1 MADRAARLAFILSL
15 TDKVSAPLGKVKT
28 SFSDLANQSQQNI
41 KQVGIGLA
49 GMVGA
54 GVAITESLEPALEMN
69 RALGQVKSLGV
80 AEDAL
85 DSLNRKAL
93 EFSVAYGTHANEFV
107 ESAYSISGAIK
118 GLTGDQLATFTN
130 TSNLLAKA
138 TKGDAATMGEYL
150 GTMLNL
156 FKTQADAIGK
166 DTWVEK
172 LGGQTALAV
181 KLFRTNGD
189 QLKDAFK
196 EVGAIAT
203 SFGVDL
209 SEQFAVIGSLSSTM
223 EGGDAG
229 GRYKA
234 FFENAANASKTL
246 GVKLTDQKGK
256 MLPILEILDKLQA
269 KVGDLNSASAS
280 AKLLAAFGGEGA
292 QVIGALAKDTDR
304 LKNGLNELGQVRG
317 LESAEQMAK
326 AMVGPW
332 QQFGAAVQAL
342 RIAFGQSLIPL
353 LTPLMDR
360 LVGIASTLT
369 RWTQLFPNITR
380 AVGLVVLVILGLAG
394 AMAALTTVVGLSKL
408 VWLGMLTTWKLLT
421 WTGFRS
427 IAMFLYHT
435 VMIAAFVVGM
445 IAMYTWMGL
454 VRTGML
460 LWQGAIW
467 LVNAAMLA
475 NPVLLIIAGIVAL
488 VAVVVAAV
496 LYWDQWT
503 AALKNTAAFQWVSTQ
518 LQKLSDWFGS
528 MGGWSRMASAAWDG
542 IVAIFKNAIAGLID
556 MMNKIPGVK
565 IDATFGDM
573 PKPPELPLI
582 PGVEAPVPSTPAV
595 DRALQTARLTA
606 VPSALPLTP
615 TPLMTRVM
623 PAQPAANSPMLNS
636 VPRLVM
642 AGSVGEQAD
651 QAKQSVRA
659 TVASVSPT
667 RPTAVPQGGLLRAIQ
682 NSTTNNQTQKGVHVE
697 NLTIENSKPMT
708 PLELENMVGMAVSG

>member
-41 KQVGIGLA
+41 VKVGAGLA

-69 RALGQVKSLGV
+69 RALGQVRSLGV

-85 DSLNRKAL
+85 DSLNKKAL
-93 EFSVAYGTHANEFV
+93 EFSVAYGAHANEFV

-138 TKGDAATMGEYL
+138 TKSDAETLGEYL
-150 GTMLNL
+150 GTMYNL

-172 LGGQTALAV
+172 LGGQTALAT
-181 KLFRTNGD
+181 KLFRTNGA

-209 SEQFAVIGSLSSTM
+209 SEQFAVIGTLSSTM

-246 GVKLTDQKGK
+246 GVKLTDQKGNL
-256 MLPILEILDKLQA
+256 LPILDVLDVLKGKL
-269 KVGDLNSASAS
+269 GDLNSSAAS

-304 LKNGLNELGQVRG
+304 LKNGLNQLGQVRG
-317 LESAEQMAK
+317 LESAEKMAK
-326 AMVGPW
+326 AMVDPW

-353 LTPLMDR
+353 LTPLMER

-369 RWTQLFPNITR
+369 RWTQIFPNITR
-380 AVGLVVLVILGLAG
+380 VIGIVVLIILGLAG
-394 AMAALTTVVGLSKL
+394 AMAALTTVVGLSRL
-408 VWLGMLTTWKLLT
+408 VWSALVTIWKVLT
-421 WTGFRS
+421 WTGLRS

-435 VMIAAFVVGM
+435 VLIAAFVVGM
-445 IAMYTWMGL
+445 VAMYTWMAL

-467 LVNAAMLA
+467 LVNAALLA

-488 VAVVVAAV
+488 VALVIAAV
-496 LYWDQWT
+496 VYWDQWT
-503 AALKNTAAFQWVSTQ
+503 TALMNTAAFTWITAQ
-518 LQKLSDWFGS
+518 LQKLSDWFGTI
-528 MGGWSRMASAAWDG
+528 GGWTGLASAAWDG
-542 IVAIFKNAIAGLID
+542 IVAIFKDAINGLIE
-556 MMNKIPGVK
+556 MLNKIPGVK
-565 IDATFGDM
+565 IDAVFGDM
-573 PKPPELPLI
+573 PKAPNLPGI
-582 PGVEAPVPSTPAV
+582 
-595 DRALQTARLTA
+595 TA
-606 VPSALPLTP
+606 
-615 TPLMTRVM
+615 PLM
-623 PAQPAANSPMLNS
+623 ASPEP
-636 VPRLVM
+636 PRLVTTPPLT
-642 AGSVGEQAD
+642 EQAE
-651 QAKQSVRA
+651 QARERMNST
-659 TVASVSPT
+659 TVGISPA
-667 RPTAVPQGGLLRAIQ
+667 RPTAVPQGGLLRTIQ
-682 NSTTNNQTQKGVHVE
+682 ATTSAQQARPGVHVE
-697 NLTIENSKPMT
+697 TLNLTNTKPLNN
-708 PLELENMVGMAVSG
+708 LELENMLGMAVGG

>member
-85 DSLNRKAL
+85 ESLNRKAL
-93 EFSVAYGTHANEFV
+93 EFSVAYGTHASEFV

-118 GLTGDQLATFTN
+118 GLTGEQLATFTN

-138 TKGDAATMGEYL
+138 TKADAETLGEYL
-150 GTMLNL
+150 GTMYNL

-181 KLFRTNGD
+181 KLFRTSGA

-196 EVGAIAT
+196 ESGSIAT
-203 SFGVDL
+203 SFGVSL
-209 SEQFAVIGSLSSTM
+209 AEQFAVIGTLSSTM

-234 FFENAANASKTL
+234 FFENAANGAKTL
-246 GVKLTDQKGK
+246 GVTLTDQKGNL
-256 MLPILEILDKLQA
+256 LPILDILDKLQG
-269 KVGDLNSASAS
+269 KVGDLNSSAAS

-292 QVIGALAKDTDR
+292 QVIAALAKDTDR
-304 LKNGLNELGQVRG
+304 LKDGLNQLGQVRG

-326 AMVGPW
+326 AMVDPW
-332 QQFGAAVQAL
+332 QQFGAAVQVL

-353 LTPLMDR
+353 LTPLMER

-408 VWLGMLTTWKLLT
+408 VWLSLVTIWKVLT

-427 IAMFLYHT
+427 IAMFLYHAVVIT
-435 VMIAAFVVGM
+435 AFVVGM
-445 IAMYTWMGL
+445 VAMYTWMAL

-460 LWQGAIW
+460 LWQASIW
-467 LVNAAMLA
+467 LVNAALLA
-475 NPVLLIIAGIVAL
+475 NPVVWIIVGIAAL
-488 VAVVVAAV
+488 VAAVVAAV
-496 LYWDQWT
+496 VYWDEWT
-503 AALKNTAAFQWVSTQ
+503 SALMNTAAFQWVSAQ
-518 LQKLSDWFGS
+518 LQKLSDWFDS
-528 MGGWSRMASAAWDG
+528 MGGWSGMASAAWDG
-542 IVAIFKNAIAGLID
+542 IVAIFKDAIAGLID
-556 MMNKIPGVK
+556 LLNKIPGVK

-573 PKPPELPLI
+573 PKAPELPAV
-582 PGVEAPVPSTPAV
+582 PGVEASLPSTPAV
-595 DRALQTARLTA
+595 DRALQTARLA
-606 VPSALPLTP
+606 SFPA
-615 TPLMTRVM
+615 
-623 PAQPAANSPMLNS
+623 AQPANGPLLSA

-642 AGSVGEQAD
+642 AEPIGDQAD
-651 QAKQSVRA
+651 QAKQTLRA

-667 RPTAVPQGGLLRAIQ
+667 RPAAVPQGGLLRAIQ
-682 NSTTNNQTQKGVHVE
+682 NTTNNTQTQKGIHVE
-697 NLTIENSKPMT
+697 HLTIENSKPLS

>member
-1 MADRAARLAFILSL
+1 
-15 TDKVSAPLGKVKT
+15 
-28 SFSDLANQSQQNI
+28 
-41 KQVGIGLA
+41 
-49 GMVGA
+49 
-54 GVAITESLEPALEMN
+54 
-69 RALGQVKSLGV
+69 V

-107 ESAYSISGAIK
+107 ESAYSISGAIQ

-138 TKGDAATMGEYL
+138 TKADAGTMGEYL
-150 GTMLNL
+150 GTMYNL

-172 LGGQTALAV
+172 LGGQTALAT

-209 SEQFAVIGSLSSTM
+209 AEQFAVIGSLSSTM

-234 FFENAANASKTL
+234 FFENASAGAEKL
-246 GVKLTDQKGK
+246 GLKLTDQQGK
-256 MLPILEILDKLQA
+256 MLPILDVLDKLQG
-269 KVGDLNSASAS
+269 KLGDLNSASAS
-280 AKLLAAFGGEGA
+280 AKLLEAFGGEGA
-292 QVIGALAKDTDR
+292 QVIGALAKDTNR
-304 LKNGLNELGQVRG
+304 LKNGLDQLGKVRG

-326 AMVGPW
+326 AMVDPW

-380 AVGLVVLVILGLAG
+380 VIGIVVLVILGLAG
-394 AMAALTTVVGLSKL
+394 VMATLTAVVGLSKL
-408 VWLGMLTTWKLLT
+408 VWLSLVTIWKVLT

-427 IAMFLYHT
+427 IAMFLVHT
-435 VMIAAFVVGM
+435 VMISAFIVGLV
-445 IAMYTWMGL
+445 AMYTWMGI
-454 VRTGML
+454 VRGAML
-460 LWQGAIW
+460 LWQGAMW

-488 VAVVVAAV
+488 VALVVAAV
-496 LYWDQWT
+496 VYWDQWT
-503 AALKNTAAFQWVSTQ
+503 AALMNTAAFKWVSDH
-518 LQKLSDWFGS
+518 LQQLSDWFGS
-528 MGGWSRMASAAWDG
+528 MGGWSDMASAAWNG
-542 IVAIFKNAIAGLID
+542 IVSIFKSAISGLIE
-556 MMNKIPGVK
+556 MLNKIPGVE
-565 IDATFGDM
+565 IDAKFGEMPNASNLPALPQISAPLDDQAEQTRQRLKIPAVETDAKFVEM
-573 PKPPELPLI
+573 PK
-582 PGVEAPVPSTPAV
+582 
-595 DRALQTARLTA
+595 ALNL
-606 VPSALPLTP
+606 
-615 TPLMTRVM
+615 
-623 PAQPAANSPMLNS
+623 PAQPQISTSLGDQVEQTRQRLN
-636 VPRLVM
+636 
-642 AGSVGEQAD
+642 AGSVGISPA
-651 QAKQSVRA
+651 SA
-659 TVASVSPT
+659 TS
-667 RPTAVPQGGLLRAIQ
+667 VPQGGLLRSIQ
-682 NSTTNNQTQKGVHVE
+682 NTTTQTQNNGTHVE
-697 NLTIENSKPMT
+697 KIEIHTAKPMSQ
-708 PLELENMVGMAVSG
+708 LELESMMSMAVSG

>member
-85 DSLNRKAL
+85 DSLNKKAL

-138 TKGDAATMGEYL
+138 TKADAETLGEYL
-150 GTMLNL
+150 GTMYNL

-181 KLFRTNGD
+181 KLFRTSGA

-196 EVGAIAT
+196 ESGSIAT
-203 SFGVDL
+203 SFGVSL
-209 SEQFAVIGSLSSTM
+209 AEQFAVIGSLSSTM

-234 FFENAANASKTL
+234 FFENAANGAKTL
-246 GVKLTDQKGK
+246 GVQLTDQKGNL
-256 MLPILEILDKLQA
+256 LPILDILDKLQG
-269 KVGDLNSASAS
+269 KLGDLNSSSAS

-304 LKNGLNELGQVRG
+304 LKNGLNQLGQVRG

-326 AMVGPW
+326 AMVDPW

-353 LTPLMDR
+353 LTPLMER

-408 VWLGMLTTWKLLT
+408 VWLSLVTVWKVLT

-427 IAMFLYHT
+427 IAMFVYHT
-435 VMIAAFVVGM
+435 VLIAAFVVGM
-445 IAMYTWMGL
+445 VAMYTWMAL

-460 LWQGAIW
+460 LWQAAIW
-467 LVNAAMLA
+467 LVNAALLA
-475 NPVLLIIAGIVAL
+475 NPVIWIVVGIAAL
-488 VAVVVAAV
+488 VAAVVAAV
-496 LYWDQWT
+496 VYWDEWT
-503 AALKNTAAFQWVSTQ
+503 SALMNTAAFQWVSAQ

-528 MGGWSRMASAAWDG
+528 MGGWSGMASAAWDG
-542 IVAIFKNAIAGLID
+542 IVAIFKDAIAGLID
-556 MMNKIPGVK
+556 LLNKIPGVK
-565 IDATFGDM
+565 IDASFGEM
-573 PKPPELPLI
+573 PKVPELPAV
-582 PGVEAPVPSTPAV
+582 PGLEAPLPSTPAV
-595 DRALQTARLTA
+595 DRALQTARLA
-606 VPSALPLTP
+606 SFPA
-615 TPLMTRVM
+615 
-623 PAQPAANSPMLNS
+623 AQPANGPLLSA

-642 AGSVGEQAD
+642 AEPIGDQAD
-651 QAKQSVRA
+651 QAKQTLRA

-697 NLTIENSKPMT
+697 HLTIENSKPLT

>member
-85 DSLNRKAL
+85 ESLNRKAL

-118 GLTGDQLATFTN
+118 GLTGEQLATFTN

-138 TKGDAATMGEYL
+138 TKADAETLGEYL
-150 GTMLNL
+150 GTMYNL

-181 KLFRTNGD
+181 KLFRTSGA

-196 EVGAIAT
+196 ESGSIAT
-203 SFGVDL
+203 SFGVSL
-209 SEQFAVIGSLSSTM
+209 AEQFAVIGTLSSTM

-234 FFENAANASKTL
+234 FFENAANGAKTL
-246 GVKLTDQKGK
+246 GVTLTDQKGNL
-256 MLPILEILDKLQA
+256 LPILDILDKLQG
-269 KVGDLNSASAS
+269 KVGDLNSSAAS

-292 QVIGALAKDTDR
+292 QVIAALAKDTDR
-304 LKNGLNELGQVRG
+304 LKDGLNQLGQVRG
-317 LESAEQMAK
+317 LESAEKMAK
-326 AMVGPW
+326 AMVDPW

-353 LTPLMDR
+353 LTPLMER
-360 LVGIASTLT
+360 LVGIATTLT

-408 VWLGMLTTWKLLT
+408 VWLSLVTVWKVLT

-427 IAMFLYHT
+427 IAMFVYHT
-435 VMIAAFVVGM
+435 VLIAAFVVGM
-445 IAMYTWMGL
+445 VAMYTWMAL

-460 LWQGAIW
+460 LWQAAIW
-467 LVNAAMLA
+467 LVNAALLA
-475 NPVLLIIAGIVAL
+475 NPVVWIVVGIAAL
-488 VAVVVAAV
+488 VAAVVAAV
-496 LYWDQWT
+496 VYWDEWT
-503 AALKNTAAFQWVSTQ
+503 SALMNTAAFQWVSAQ
-518 LQKLSDWFGS
+518 LQKLSDWFDS
-528 MGGWSRMASAAWDG
+528 MGGWSGMASAAWDG
-542 IVAIFKNAIAGLID
+542 IVAIFKDAIAGLID
-556 MMNKIPGVK
+556 LLNKIPGVK
-565 IDATFGDM
+565 IDASFGEM
-573 PKPPELPLI
+573 PKAPDV
-582 PGVEAPVPSTPAV
+582 PGVEAQLPSTPAV
-595 DRALQTARLTA
+595 DRALQAARLA
-606 VPSALPLTP
+606 S
-615 TPLMTRVM
+615 M
-623 PAQPAANSPMLNS
+623 PAANSPLS
-636 VPRLVM
+636 AVPPLVM
-642 AGSVGEQAD
+642 AEPIGDQAD
-651 QAKQSVRA
+651 QAKQTLRA

-667 RPTAVPQGGLLRAIQ
+667 RPNAVPQGGLLRAIQ

-697 NLTIENSKPMT
+697 HLTIENSKPLT

>member
-28 SFSDLANQSQQNI
+28 SFSDLANQGQENI

-54 GVAITESLEPALEMN
+54 GVAITESLQPALEMN
-69 RALGQVKSLGV
+69 RALGQVRSLGV

-107 ESAYSISGAIK
+107 ESAYSISGAIQ
-118 GLTGDQLATFTN
+118 GLTGEQLATFTN

-138 TKGDAATMGEYL
+138 TKADAGTMGEYL
-150 GTMLNL
+150 GTMYNL

-172 LGGQTALAV
+172 LGGQTALAT

-209 SEQFAVIGSLSSTM
+209 AEQFAVIGSLSSTM

-234 FFENAANASKTL
+234 FFENASAGAEKL
-246 GVKLTDQKGK
+246 GLKLTDQQGK
-256 MLPILEILDKLQA
+256 MLPILDVLDKLQG
-269 KVGDLNSASAS
+269 KLGDLNSASAS
-280 AKLLAAFGGEGA
+280 AKLLEAFGGEGA

-304 LKNGLNELGQVRG
+304 LKNGLDQLGKVRG

-326 AMVGPW
+326 AMVDPW

-380 AVGLVVLVILGLAG
+380 VIGIVVLVILGLAG
-394 AMAALTTVVGLSKL
+394 VMATMTAVVGLSKL
-408 VWLGMLTTWKLLT
+408 VWLSLVTIWKVLT

-427 IAMFLYHT
+427 IAMFLVHT
-435 VMIAAFVVGM
+435 VMISAFIVGLV
-445 IAMYTWMGL
+445 AMYTWMGI
-454 VRTGML
+454 VRGAML

-475 NPVLLIIAGIVAL
+475 NPILLIIAGIVAL
-488 VAVVVAAV
+488 VALVVAAV
-496 LYWDQWT
+496 VYWDQWT
-503 AALKNTAAFQWVSTQ
+503 AALMNTAAFKWVSDQ
-518 LQKLSDWFGS
+518 LQQLSDWFGS
-528 MGGWSRMASAAWDG
+528 MGGWSDMASAAWNG
-542 IVAIFKNAIAGLID
+542 IVSIFKSAISGLIE
-556 MMNKIPGVK
+556 MLNKIPGVE
-565 IDATFGDM
+565 IDAKFGEMPNASNLPALPQIPAPLGDQAEQTRQRLKIPAVETGTKLGEM
-573 PKPPELPLI
+573 PK
-582 PGVEAPVPSTPAV
+582 
-595 DRALQTARLTA
+595 ALNL
-606 VPSALPLTP
+606 
-615 TPLMTRVM
+615 
-623 PAQPAANSPMLNS
+623 PAQPQISASLGDQ
-636 VPRLVM
+636 VEQTRQRLK
-642 AGSVGEQAD
+642 ADTVGI
-651 QAKQSVRA
+651 
-659 TVASVSPT
+659 SPT
-667 RPTAVPQGGLLRAIQ
+667 SATSVPQGGLLRSIQ
-682 NSTTNNQTQKGVHVE
+682 NTTTQTQNNGTHVE
-697 NLTIENSKPMT
+697 KIEIHTTKPMSQ
-708 PLELENMVGMAVSG
+708 LELESMMSMAVSG